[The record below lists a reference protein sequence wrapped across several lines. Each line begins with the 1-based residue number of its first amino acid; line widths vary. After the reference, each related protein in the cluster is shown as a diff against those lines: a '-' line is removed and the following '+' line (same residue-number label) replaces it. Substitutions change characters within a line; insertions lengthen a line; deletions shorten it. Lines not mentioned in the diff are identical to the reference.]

1 MSPLSVLPDVAS
13 NMLDRQFL
21 HHMPEGFCT
30 ARPAGILLALAGF
43 A

>member
-13 NMLDRQFL
+13 NMLDRRFL
-21 HHMPEGFCT
+21 HHMPQGFCT
-30 ARPAGILLALAGF
+30 AHPAGGLFALVGF